1 MKIDFQMADER
12 EVVIFT
18 PLTERAHRWLSA
30 NVAEDRLWFGP
41 SLMID
46 PEFADVLV
54 NEMLTDGL
62 TFVAGPKDYPQ

>member
-1 MKIDFQMADER
+1 MKIDFQMADEG
-12 EVVIFT
+12 EIVVFT
-18 PLTERAHRWLSA
+18 PLTERARQWIGM

-62 TFVAGPKDYPQ
+62 TFMPGPAEYRQ